1 MSDEKK
7 PDTRESDDE
16 LLAVLA
22 GGVLALAAI
31 AVALPA
37 LLVALPAWAVVRLA
51 RLRWWWAVLAGAVGL
66 GIAVLV
72 DRGLAVA
79 YGHGLLLAVHLRST
93 HGIWP
98 VAAHFLPLAI
108 PAGVLLAG
116 IAEAGPLRRRQ
127 PVSGGDA
134 EAGPLRRSATKDELK
149 RLAEGDGIP
158 LGKARGRTLR
168 APRDTPVV
176 VVAPPGSG
184 KTRGLVLP
192 AVVSWKGVVVVTSTK
207 PDILVDTTFGTGA
220 LGWRQTV
227 GRCWVFDPAGRS
239 GLPCLRW
246 SPLNRATTWPGALAT
261 ARAMASAAGRGQGE
275 DGTAQFFSARATDA
289 LAPLLHAAAVAGL
302 TMGTVLGWARAGDAD
317 EPRALLEEFGATQ
330 DAISAIDSLK
340 VGSESSLSDTLAT
353 ATTLLSPW
361 QDYEVVERTMGGVWT
376 TADLLAGDNSLFV
389 LGGDDRL
396 RPMIA
401 ALLDEVM
408 TELAAAAVKAGGR
421 LPRPVLVA
429 LDEVANVG
437 IGDGLPSW
445 LATMRASGTQFLTSW
460 QTVGQM
466 QRVFGRTGP
475 GEILANS
482 TTQVWWPS
490 HDGDSMAAL
499 VRRCGQVSVRQ
510 VSESL
515 VPGAKQPTRTVSDTY
530 LDALDLFAF
539 NAQSSPVVTVTGA
552 PPVLATPLWAD
563 RARSTRR
570 RVAIPPDRDRL
581 ASEAEADALAAEDAR
596 LPPDD
601 EDDEPLPGCLSPE
614 IAELAA
620 IRFGVNAEDLL
631 EKGYEL

>member
-1 MSDEKK
+1 MSDAVKS
-7 PDTRESDDE
+7 DTRESDDE

-51 RLRWWWAVLAGAVGL
+51 RLRWWWAVLAGAAGL

-79 YGHGLLLAVHLRST
+79 YGHGLLLAVHLRSV

-98 VAAHFLPLAI
+98 VAVHFLPLAI

-116 IAEAGPLRRRQ
+116 IAEAGPLRRRE
-127 PVSGGDA
+127 PVSGDA
-134 EAGPLRRSATKDELK
+134 EAGPLRRSATKAELK
-149 RLAEGDGIP
+149 RLAEGEGIP
-158 LGKARGRTLR
+158 LGKARGLTLR
-168 APRDTPVV
+168 APRDTPVAV
-176 VVAPPGSG
+176 IAQPGSG

-207 PDILVDTTFGTGA
+207 PDVLVDGTFGTGA

-227 GRCWVFDPAGRS
+227 GRCWVFDPAGQS
-239 GLPCLRW
+239 GFPCLRW
-246 SPLNRATTWPGALAT
+246 SPLNRAATWRGALA
-261 ARAMASAAGRGQGE
+261 AAHAMASAAGRGQGE
-275 DGTAQFFSARATDA
+275 DGTAQFFATRGTDA

-302 TMGTVLGWARAGDAD
+302 SMRTVFDWAHSGDAD
-317 EPRALLEEFGATQ
+317 EPRVLLEEFGASQ
-330 DAISAIDSLK
+330 GAISAIDNLK
-340 VGSESSLSDTLAT
+340 VGSESSLADTLAT
-353 ATTLLSPW
+353 VSTLLSPW
-361 QDYEVVERTMGGVWT
+361 QDDEVVERTAGGVWT
-376 TADLLAGDNSLFV
+376 VADLLAGDNSLFI
-389 LGGDDRL
+389 LGGEASL

-408 TELAAAAVKAGGR
+408 AELAAAAVRAGGR
-421 LPRPVLVA
+421 LSRPVLVA

-437 IGDGLPSW
+437 VGDGLPSW

-460 QTVGQM
+460 QTTGQM
-466 QRVFGRTGP
+466 ERVFGRTGP
-475 GEILANS
+475 REILAS
-482 TTQVWWPS
+482 SPTQLWWPS
-490 HDGDSMAAL
+490 NDGDSMAAL

-515 VPGAKQPTRTVSDTY
+515 VPGAKQPTRTVSATQ
-530 LDALDLFAF
+530 LDALDLYAFA
-539 NAQSSPVVTVTGA
+539 AQSSPVLTVTGI
-552 PPVLATPLWAD
+552 PPVLVAPLWAD
-563 RARSTRR
+563 RARGTRR
-570 RVAIPPDRDRL
+570 RVAIPPDRERL

-631 EKGYEL
+631 EKGYDL

>member
-79 YGHGLLLAVHLRST
+79 YGHGLLLAVHLRSA

-98 VAAHFLPLAI
+98 VAVHFLPLAI
-108 PAGVLLAG
+108 PAGVLIAG

-127 PVSGGDA
+127 PVSGDA
-134 EAGPLRRSATKDELK
+134 EPGPLRRSATKDELK

-158 LGKARGRTLR
+158 LGKARGRILR

-192 AVVSWKGVVVVTSTK
+192 AVVSWKGAAIITSTK

-227 GRCWVFDPAGRS
+227 GRCWVFDPSGRS

-246 SPLNRATTWPGALAT
+246 SPLNRAATWQGALAT
-261 ARAMASAAGRGQGE
+261 AHAMASAAGRGQQGE
-275 DGTAQFFSARATDA
+275 DGTGRFFTSRATNA

-302 TMGTVLGWARAGDAD
+302 TMRTVLDWAHSGDAD
-317 EPRALLEEFGATQ
+317 EPRALLEEYGATQ

-353 ATTLLSPW
+353 LTTLLSPW
-361 QDYEVVERTMGGVWT
+361 QDYQVVERTMGGIWT
-376 TADLLAGDNSLFV
+376 TADLLAGDNSLFI
-389 LGGDDRL
+389 LGG
-396 RPMIA
+396 
-401 ALLDEVM
+401 E
-408 TELAAAAVKAGGR
+408 
-421 LPRPVLVA
+421 
-429 LDEVANVG
+429 
-437 IGDGLPSW
+437 
-445 LATMRASGTQFLTSW
+445 
-460 QTVGQM
+460 
-466 QRVFGRTGP
+466 
-475 GEILANS
+475 
-482 TTQVWWPS
+482 
-490 HDGDSMAAL
+490 
-499 VRRCGQVSVRQ
+499 
-510 VSESL
+510 
-515 VPGAKQPTRTVSDTY
+515 
-530 LDALDLFAF
+530 
-539 NAQSSPVVTVTGA
+539 
-552 PPVLATPLWAD
+552 
-563 RARSTRR
+563 
-570 RVAIPPDRDRL
+570 
-581 ASEAEADALAAEDAR
+581 AR
-596 LPPDD
+596 L
-601 EDDEPLPGCLSPE
+601 S
-614 IAELAA
+614 
-620 IRFGVNAEDLL
+620 R
-631 EKGYEL
+631 